1 MAECTQD
8 HTLTDI
14 FISHAGIYVEID
26 YTVNVSPVLT
36 DVLTVFDNTFEENNI
51 NAERGRDTLYIRLLF
66 TKIAD
71 LQYGRHNLIYIK

>member
-14 FISHAGIYVEID
+14 FVIHAGIDVEID

-51 NAERGRDTLYIRLLF
+51 NTERGRDTLCIRLLF
-66 TKIAD
+66 TKITD
-71 LQYGRHNLIYIK
+71 LQYRRHNLIYIK